1 MVLDFR
7 VAVNGFLINNIPR
20 WSTGE
25 VVMNNTFC
33 PHQPDKLNENNVC
46 LFLVHKTELW
56 CCLAPI
62 NKFKLDDA
70 SCDDFVLRICMKK
83 L

>member
-1 MVLDFR
+1 MVLDCR

-25 VVMNNTFC
+25 VVMNNILC
-33 PHQPDKLNENNVC
+33 PGQPDQLNEDNVC

-56 CCLAPI
+56 CLTPI
-62 NKFKLDDA
+62 NKLDDA
-70 SCDDFVLRICMKK
+70 SCDELVFRICMKK

>member
-7 VAVNGFLINNIPR
+7 VAVNGFLINNIPW

-25 VVMNNTFC
+25 VVENKTFC
-33 PHQPDKLNENNVC
+33 PGQPDKLNENNVC
-46 LFLVHKTELW
+46 LYLAHKTEQW
-56 CCLAPI
+56 CLTPK

-70 SCDDFVLRICMKK
+70 SCDDLVLRICMKK